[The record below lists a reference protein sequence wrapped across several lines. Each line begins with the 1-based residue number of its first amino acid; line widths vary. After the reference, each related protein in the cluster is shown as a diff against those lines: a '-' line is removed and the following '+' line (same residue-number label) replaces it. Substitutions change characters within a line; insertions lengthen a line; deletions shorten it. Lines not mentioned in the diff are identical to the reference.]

1 VGVDTGP
8 QLAVWCDQV
17 SGPDDAVIVLA
28 WPTYV
33 EIHQSTSA
41 SADVRRWVS
50 QWWAES
56 RPGWVIV
63 RVDVD
68 PAGQVEILT
77 LRPPP

>member
-1 VGVDTGP
+1 MGVDTGP

-17 SGPDDAVIVLA
+17 NGPGDEAIVLA

-41 SADVRRWVS
+41 GPEVRRWVA
-50 QWWAES
+50 QWWSVS

-68 PAGQVEILT
+68 PAGNQVMT